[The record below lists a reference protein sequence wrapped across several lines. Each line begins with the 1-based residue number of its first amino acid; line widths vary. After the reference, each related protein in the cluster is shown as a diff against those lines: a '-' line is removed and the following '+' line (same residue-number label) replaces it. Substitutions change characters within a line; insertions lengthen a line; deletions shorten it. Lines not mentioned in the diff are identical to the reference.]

1 MNRPED
7 QVLVIFGASGDLTKR
22 MLMPSLYELHVR
34 QMLPER
40 FVILGTSR
48 KSMSDDDF
56 RLSIRLMLE
65 ELKGEKGLNGEEV
78 DRFLQKVY
86 YQPFD
91 PVEGANE
98 LGERVMFLMEENAI
112 PTRVV
117 YYLATPPNSQQA
129 ITKYIGRSCLFG
141 VKERGGWHRIVVEKP
156 FGTSLE
162 TAKELDKSLLQVF
175 CEREIYRIDHFL
187 GKETV
192 QNILVLRFAN
202 EIFESLW
209 NRNYVDYV
217 EIYALESL
225 GIENRGKYYET
236 TGALRDM
243 VQNHLMQLLAFVA
256 MESPATME
264 PEVIRD
270 ETVKVLRSLRPWKGE
285 DIPRNVV
292 RAQYAAG
299 ESKGQPVVGYLQEK
313 DVAPNSDME
322 TYVALKVF
330 IDNWRWSG
338 VPFYIRTGKQMPTK
352 VTEIVVHFR
361 ETPHQMFHC
370 HGGHCPRAN
379 KLILRLQPNE
389 GIVLKFGMKVPGPG
403 FDVKQ
408 VMMDFSYDQLGGK
421 ATGDAYARLI
431 EDCIQG
437 DPTLFTRSDAVEAS
451 WRFFDP
457 VLRYWNE
464 YPDAPLY
471 GYPVGTWGPLESEAM
486 MHEHGADWTNPCKNL
501 TNTDQYCEL

>member
-48 KSMSDDDF
+48 KSMSDEEF

-78 DRFLQKVY
+78 NRFLQKVY

-91 PVEGANE
+91 PVEGADE
-98 LGERVMFLMEENAI
+98 LGERVMFLMEEYAI
-112 PTRVV
+112 PMRVV

-175 CEREIYRIDHFL
+175 CEQEIYRIDHFL

-236 TGALRDM
+236 AGALRDM

-270 ETVKVLRSLRPWKGE
+270 ETVKVLRSLRQWKGE

-292 RAQYAAG
+292 RAQYVAG

-330 IDNWRWSG
+330 IDNWRWSH
-338 VPFYIRTGKQMPTK
+338 VPFYIYTGKRLK
-352 VTEIVVHFR
+352 DKRSGVVIHFKS
-361 ETPHQMFHC
+361 TPH
-370 HGGHCPRAN
+370 
-379 KLILRLQPNE
+379 KLFQGQCE
-389 GIVLKFGMKVPGPG
+389 GSSCNQLIIRMTPDEGVMLKFGLKMPGGG
-403 FDVKQ
+403 FTVKQ
-408 VMMDFSYDQLGGK
+408 VGMDFLYASLCNNYLPG
-421 ATGDAYARLI
+421 AYERLLLDAM
-431 EDCIQG
+431 QG
-437 DPTLFTRSDAVEAS
+437 DSMLYTRDDALEAS
-451 WRFFDP
+451 WKFIDP
-457 VLRYWNE
+457 IVNYWREHLGEHLRTYTAGSE
-464 YPDAPLY
+464 GPDLSDVWDVAP
-471 GYPVGTWGPLESEAM
+471 PVSKE
-486 MHEHGADWTNPCKNL
+486 DKNVCWL
-501 TNTDQYCEL
+501 

>member
-48 KSMSDDDF
+48 KSMSDDEF
-56 RLSIRLMLE
+56 RLSIRLMLQ

-91 PVEGANE
+91 PVEGADE

-112 PTRVV
+112 PMRVV

-162 TAKELDKSLLQVF
+162 TAKELDQSLLQVF
-175 CEREIYRIDHFL
+175 CEQEIYRIDHFL

-243 VQNHLMQLLAFVA
+243 VQNHLIQLVALTA
-256 MESPATME
+256 MEPPAIFNADNFRN
-264 PEVIRD
+264 EV
-270 ETVKVLRSLRPWKGE
+270 VKVYESLTPLNEEDLNEHIVRGQYTSSGIKKGYRE
-285 DIPRNVV
+285 
-292 RAQYAAG
+292 
-299 ESKGQPVVGYLQEK
+299 EKG
-313 DVAPNSDME
+313 VAPDSRTE
-322 TYVALKVF
+322 TYIAMKLG
-330 IDNWRWSG
+330 ISNWRWSG

-361 ETPHQMFHC
+361 ETPHQMFRC
-370 HGGHCPRAN
+370 EGGHCPRAN

-408 VMMDFSYDQLGGK
+408 VMMDFSYSDLGGLP
-421 ATGDAYARLI
+421 AGDAYARLI

-437 DPTLFTRSDAVEAS
+437 DQTLFTRSDAVDAS
-451 WRFFDP
+451 WRFFNP
-457 VLRYWNE
+457 VLKYWQE
-464 YPDAPLY
+464 HPDAPLY

-486 MHEHGADWTNPCKNL
+486 MREHGAEWTNPCKNL
-501 TNTDQYCEL
+501 TNTDEYCEL